1 MSIQYGILHLRK
13 TAGTAL
19 KAVIERQMEVEPL
32 RNVICFEHAM
42 TLPKFIN
49 EYPHA
54 QAIFFVREPISRF
67 VSGFYSRLRQGRP
80 RYDYPWR
87 PSEAKAFS
95 RFQTPNQ
102 LAEALSGSIFGARR
116 HAIAAMKSIGH
127 VRHTYL
133 DCLGSAGF
141 LARIAQRIAFIGHQK
156 DFDADLERLRKLL
169 NIRADISAPS
179 DDVGAHRNPQN
190 VDKYLSGT
198 ALANLEEW
206 YAPDFEIYQWC
217 LVQRERIIRGF
228 NNRKQNQSLL
238 ETVF

>member
-19 KAVIERQMEVEPL
+19 KAVIEKQLEVEPL
-32 RNVICFEHAM
+32 SNVICFEHAM

-87 PSEAKAFS
+87 PSEAKAFA

-102 LAEALSGSIFGARR
+102 LAEALSGSFFGVRR

-133 DCLGSAGF
+133 DCLGSPEF
-141 LARIAQRIAFIGHQK
+141 LERVDQRIAFIGHQQ
-156 DFDADLERLRKLL
+156 DFDADLERLRTLL
-169 NIRADISAPS
+169 KIRADISAPS
-179 DDVGAHRNPQN
+179 DDVGAHRNPQG
-190 VDKYLSGT
+190 VDKYLSAT
-198 ALANLEEW
+198 ALANLTEW
-206 YAPDFEIYQWC
+206 YAPDFAIYQWC
-217 LVQRERIIRGF
+217 LAKRERIIQHFDGVR
-228 NNRKQNQSLL
+228 RNQKIS
-238 ETVF
+238 ENVF

>member
-19 KAVIERQMEVEPL
+19 KTVIERQMEVEPL
-32 RNVICFEHAM
+32 PNVQCFEHVM
-42 TLPKFIN
+42 TLPKFIK
-49 EYPHA
+49 EYPTA
-54 QAIFFVREPISRF
+54 QAIFFVRDPISRF

-80 RYDYPWR
+80 RYYYPWR

-102 LAEALSGSIFGARR
+102 LAEALSGFRFGVRR

-133 DCLGSAGF
+133 DCLGSPAF
-141 LARIAQRIAFIGHQK
+141 LERVAHRIAFIGHQQ
-156 DFDADLERLRKLL
+156 DFDADLERLRSLL
-169 NIRADISAPS
+169 KIRADILAPN

-190 VDKYLSGT
+190 LDKYLSGT

-206 YAPDFEIYQWC
+206 YAPDFAIYQWC
-217 LVQRERIIRGF
+217 LAKRERIMHGF
-228 NNRKQNQSLL
+228 DRMKHSQEIL
-238 ETVF
+238 EEVL